1 MRIDGLHLLLAF
13 VAVLCAIGWRVTDVR
28 VRKAESQR
36 DTARRVADLKQKRLD
51 QALNERD
58 RATRH
63 ADQAQQLLNR
73 AVRMPEERLQH
84 PALTVVDG
92 GAS

>member
-1 MRIDGLHLLLAF
+1 MRIDGLHLLLAL

-28 VRKAESQR
+28 ARNAESQR

-58 RATRH
+58 RAIRH
-63 ADQAQQLLNR
+63 ANEAQELLNR
-73 AVRMPEERLQH
+73 TVVLAQDRVQH
-84 PALTVVDG
+84 PALTVLDG